1 MLGYASCQTLSW
13 YKQRHPVDVK
23 ESNESMRKHC
33 VGMGMVNVHVVFD
46 LRNTVEAGSATS
58 PQEKCPNHSF
68 ANQPSTNGKVHFK
81 NGSGIPLT
89 WLSKQKSTKTQPHDE
104 CSGLCESERES
115 ALTFSILYFD
125 NAWDAISTA
134 SCCISSLISAFLIT
148 AFRCSAISCFCCV
161 VLLFTVVLICC
172 SKSNENSAHSLGTI

>member
-1 MLGYASCQTLSW
+1 MLGYASCQTLFW
-13 YKQRHPVDVK
+13 YKQRHPVDVNV
-23 ESNESMRKHC
+23 SNKHEKTQG
-33 VGMGMVNVHVVFD
+33 GMGMLNVVFD
-46 LRNTVEAGSATS
+46 LRNTVEAGSTTS
-58 PQEKCPNHSF
+58 PQEKCPNHSL
-68 ANQPSTNGKVHFK
+68 PSTNGKVHFK

-148 AFRCSAISCFCCV
+148 AFRCSAISCFCCSCV